1 MAGIGMEG
9 LQEFMV
15 FPDNLEDILNRL
27 ETARADIY

>member
-1 MAGIGMEG
+1 MEG

-27 ETARADIY
+27 EKTRERVYK